1 MATVTS
7 IEGVYPIDSRIVKE
21 NGKPKLDENGL
32 IEVDRKFFAGKLREV
47 MSIFLTDGVIT
58 KRGDC
63 LSVTQSGGVWSVGTG
78 SAVANGLYI
87 PVDEPAEVIAQS
99 EIGTGQYAYIVVA
112 GRFETDYRDGAIYP
126 VVTTSP
132 SYQPVRDE
140 STYELVLA
148 RIDWRGGFADYR
160 LDNGMCGAVAPLEEI
175 DTDSFM
181 LELYT
186 AVSQFNLNVGE
197 VSSLPSGSTPEVVVR
212 KPTMAGGDVYI
223 DFGIPRGA
231 PGSPGQSA
239 PGLYIQQDRP
249 ADPAEG
255 VIWMGTDP
263 STRQIEHIEAYEV
276 TGTYPGEAYP
286 GERYPGGTAA
296 WAAYTINPAL
306 IAGSQI

>member
-1 MATVTS
+1 MAVKTVPITT
-7 IEGVYPIDSRIVKE
+7 VYPMDSNITETDEDGLPVYDRAYNASDLRKFMSLSVSD
-21 NGKPKLDENGL
+21 GVWTDYLDEL
-32 IEVDRKFFAGKLREV
+32 EPVE
-47 MSIFLTDGVIT
+47 DG
-58 KRGDC
+58 GE
-63 LSVTQSGGVWSVGTG
+63 WSV
-78 SAVANGLYI
+78 SAGAAMAGGLLI
-87 PVDEPAEVIAQS
+87 PVDEAEAVVSQS
-99 EIGTGQYAYIVVA
+99 DIPSGQYAYLCVA
-112 GRFETDYRDGAIYP
+112 ARFDSQLRDGAVYARL
-126 VVTTSP
+126 S
-132 SYQPVRDE
+132 SGSAEQPIRTE
-140 STYELVLA
+140 SVHELILA
-148 RIDWRGGFADYR
+148 RIDWRGEMTDYR
-160 LDNGMCGAVAPLEEI
+160 LNNAMCGPVTAICQP

-181 LELYT
+181 AQLRT
-186 AVSQFNLNVGE
+186 AVDQFNLNVGT
-197 VSSLPSGSTPEVVVR
+197 VSSLPSGSTPTVTVR

-231 PGSPGQSA
+231 PGEPGQSA